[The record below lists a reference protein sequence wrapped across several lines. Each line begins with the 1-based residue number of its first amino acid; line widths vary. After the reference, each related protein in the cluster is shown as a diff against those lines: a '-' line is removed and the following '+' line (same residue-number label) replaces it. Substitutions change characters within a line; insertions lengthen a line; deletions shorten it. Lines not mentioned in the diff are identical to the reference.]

1 MLYRITSSRF
11 DVLTTT
17 WRQFEAESDD
27 EAQKELEKAKLEP
40 AMEWDDLQLLR
51 VDQVEKTTPIGFAKR
66 QDE

>member
-11 DVLTTT
+11 DVPTTT
-17 WRQFEAESDD
+17 WREFKAESDD
-27 EAQKELEKAKLEP
+27 EAQGEFEKAKLEP
-40 AMEWDDLQLLR
+40 SIEWDDLQLLR

>member
-11 DVLTTT
+11 DVPTTT
-17 WRQFEAESDD
+17 WREFKAESDD

-51 VDQVEKTTPIGFAKR
+51 VDQVEKTTQIGFVQR
-66 QDE
+66 QAE